1 VKKIIDIEKLLHW
14 AMREELPKGQ
24 AVTASA
30 WDIVSQYAAL
40 GVRVD
45 VSYGGLGFV
54 PGDPHPD
61 AIIVADAIRDLDT
74 EARFGHRVEV
84 LPLFGDL
91 AAIAG
96 DAVDAVMSATFN
108 PRAIVISKATQ
119 GTRPKWQFDEPEPRQ
134 VFVEAR
140 NARGEVRPMAVVH
153 GVDADGDLIAMK
165 KNRGRAFKR
174 DGEYNLAMSPRSPIE
189 WCDPA
194 PLSIADARA
203 EYVAWHT
210 ALATLADDLAHKLED
225 HLPTGPTV
233 PMLPWLAPETLATRM
248 IYRDA
253 FARFA
258 THGLPL
264 APKRRAAG
272 KPVES
277 PIEAETRT
285 AYARASREKMRKT
298 PASAA

>member
-1 VKKIIDIEKLLHW
+1 MNMKKTIDIEKLLHW

-24 AVTASA
+24 AITASA

-45 VSYGGLGFV
+45 VSYGGGLGFV

-119 GTRPKWQFDEPEPRQ
+119 GTRPKWQFDTPEPRQ
-134 VFVEAR
+134 VFLQTKTKP
-140 NARGEVRPMAVVH
+140 RPLVY
-153 GVDADGDLIAMK
+153 GIDAEGDLVAMK
-165 KNRGRAFKR
+165 RNEGRALKR
-174 DGEYNLAMSPRSPIE
+174 DGAFNLAMSPRSPIE
-189 WCDPA
+189 WCDPS

-203 EYVAWHT
+203 EYVAWHS
-210 ALATLADDLAHKLED
+210 ALVTLADDLAHRLED
-225 HLPTGPTV
+225 HLPTVPTV
-233 PMLPWLAPETLATRM
+233 PMLPWLAPETLATRV

-277 PIEAETRT
+277 PIEAETRA

-298 PASAA
+298 RTNAA